1 MKRTAF
7 ISIVGRPNVGKS
19 TLMNRILGEKV
30 AIVSSKPQTTRGR
43 IVGIHTV
50 GEDQYVFLD
59 TPGIHRPKNKL
70 GDAMVRSARDAM
82 QDGDCVLLVVD
93 AGREISRVERDVIA
107 YLKTSGVPCV
117 LALNKIDL
125 YNREVVAETIAAY
138 AAEHDFDAVVPISA
152 KNGRAVGEVMDELS
166 KFLGESDWFYP
177 DDISTDQP
185 SRQYAAEIIRE
196 KLLRT
201 LDREVPHGIAVVI
214 EEFTEERGLIRIRAE
229 IFCEKATH
237 KRIIVG
243 KNGEQL
249 KMVGIYA
256 REELEKVFGKK
267 IYLDLWV
274 KVKENWRDS
283 DGMVRNF
290 GLSGADSDTD

>member
-30 AIVSSKPQTTRGR
+30 AIVSSKPQTTRGK

-50 GEDQYVFLD
+50 GDDQYVFLD
-59 TPGIHRPKNKL
+59 TPGIHRPQNKL
-70 GDAMVRSARDAM
+70 GDAMVKSARDAM
-82 QDGDCVLLVVD
+82 QDGDCVLLVAD
-93 AGREISRVERDVIA
+93 AGKEISVERDVIS
-107 YLKTSGVPCV
+107 YLETSGVPCV
-117 LALNKIDL
+117 LALNKVDL
-125 YNREVVAETIAAY
+125 YRREVIAKTIAEY
-138 AAEHDFDAVVPISA
+138 AAAHDFEAVVPISA
-152 KNGRAVGEVMDELS
+152 KNGRAVGEVVDELS
-166 KFLGESDWFYP
+166 RFLTESDWFYP

-185 SRQYAAEIIRE
+185 SRQYASEIIRE

-201 LDREVPHGIAVVI
+201 LDREVPHGVAVVI
-214 EEFTEERGLIRIRAE
+214 EEFTETRGLVRIRAE

-249 KMVGIYA
+249 KMVGTYA

-267 IYLDLWV
+267 VFLDLWV

-283 DGMVRNF
+283 DGLVRNF
-290 GLSGADSDTD
+290 GLSATDDND

>member
-30 AIVSSKPQTTRGR
+30 AIVSSKPQTTRGK

-50 GEDQYVFLD
+50 GDDQYVFLD
-59 TPGIHRPKNKL
+59 TPGIHRPQNKL
-70 GDAMVRSARDAM
+70 GDAMVKSARDAM
-82 QDGDCVLLVVD
+82 QDGDCVLLVAD
-93 AGREISRVERDVIA
+93 AGKEISQVERDVIS
-107 YLKTSGVPCV
+107 YLETSGVPCV
-117 LALNKIDL
+117 LALNKVDL
-125 YNREVVAETIAAY
+125 YRREVIAKTIAEY
-138 AAEHDFDAVVPISA
+138 AAAHDFEAVVPISA
-152 KNGRAVGEVMDELS
+152 KNGRAVGEVVDELS
-166 KFLGESDWFYP
+166 RFLTESDWFYP

-185 SRQYAAEIIRE
+185 SRQYASEIIRE

-201 LDREVPHGIAVVI
+201 LDREVPHGVAVVI
-214 EEFTEERGLIRIRAE
+214 EEFTETRGLVRIRAE

-249 KMVGIYA
+249 KMVGTYA
-256 REELEKVFGKK
+256 REELEKVFGK
-267 IYLDLWV
+267 
-274 KVKENWRDS
+274 N
-283 DGMVRNF
+283 VRVSKSKKHPE
-290 GLSGADSDTD
+290 GSIALLK

>member
-30 AIVSSKPQTTRGR
+30 AIVSSKPQTTRGK

-50 GEDQYVFLD
+50 GDDQYVFLD
-59 TPGIHRPKNKL
+59 TPGIHRPQNKL
-70 GDAMVRSARDAM
+70 GDAMVKSARDAM
-82 QDGDCVLLVVD
+82 QDGDCVLLVAD
-93 AGREISRVERDVIA
+93 AGKEISQVERDVIS
-107 YLKTSGVPCV
+107 YLETSGVPCV
-117 LALNKIDL
+117 LALNKVDL
-125 YNREVVAETIAAY
+125 YRREVIAKTIAEY
-138 AAEHDFDAVVPISA
+138 AAAHDFEAVVPISA
-152 KNGRAVGEVMDELS
+152 KNGRAVGEVVDELS
-166 KFLGESDWFYP
+166 RFLTESDWFYP

-185 SRQYAAEIIRE
+185 SRQYASEIIRE

-201 LDREVPHGIAVVI
+201 LDREVPHGVAVVI
-214 EEFTEERGLIRIRAE
+214 EEFTETRGLERIRAE

-249 KMVGIYA
+249 KMVGTYA

-267 IYLDLWV
+267 VFLDLWV

-283 DGMVRNF
+283 DGLVRNF
-290 GLSGADSDTD
+290 GLSATDDND

>member
-1 MKRTAF
+1 M
-7 ISIVGRPNVGKS
+7 GKS

-30 AIVSSKPQTTRGR
+30 AIVSSKPQTTRGK

-59 TPGIHRPKNKL
+59 TPGIHRPQNKL
-70 GDAMVRSARDAM
+70 GDAMVKSAKDAM

-93 AGREISRVERDVIA
+93 AGREISQVERDIIA
-107 YLKTSGVPCV
+107 YLKTSGVPGV

-125 YNREVVAETIAAY
+125 YNREIIAKTIAAY
-138 AAEHDFDAVVPISA
+138 AAEFNFDAVVPISA
-152 KNGRAVGEVMDELS
+152 KNGKAVNEVMDELS
-166 KFLGESDWFYP
+166 KFLSESEWFYP

-214 EEFTEERGLIRIRAE
+214 EEFTEDGGLIRIRAE

-249 KMVGIYA
+249 KMVGTYA

-267 IYLDLWV
+267 VYLNLWV
-274 KVKENWRDS
+274 KVKENCRDS
-283 DGMVRNF
+283 DGLVRNF
-290 GLSGADSDTD
+290 GLSAADSDKD